1 MREKRLVTSRM
12 ASKKGS
18 AKAKGKDSKATVTT
32 GDEWRASKCYEAD
45 LKALVD
51 EGLLQPK
58 EIIQ

>member
-1 MREKRLVTSRM
+1 M

-18 AKAKGKDSKATVTT
+18 AKAKRKDSKAVATAAD
-32 GDEWRASKCYEAD
+32 GWRDGKRSEAN

-58 EIIQ
+58 EII